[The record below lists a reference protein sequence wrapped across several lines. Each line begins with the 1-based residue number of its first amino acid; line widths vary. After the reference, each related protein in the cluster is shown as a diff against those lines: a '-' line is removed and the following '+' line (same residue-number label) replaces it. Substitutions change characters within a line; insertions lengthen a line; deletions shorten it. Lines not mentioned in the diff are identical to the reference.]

1 MEPAIVSISVAF
13 ARDAVIER
21 LAIFSLGTP
30 VFQGLTLFH
39 FMRCFVFVFF
49 FHEKNLVF
57 YNLNAVLLGF
67 SSEFLNF
74 NEDHIKTNR
83 LVVTLR
89 NVTYGYNQFFKLIF

>member
-30 VFQGLTLFH
+30 VFQGLTSFH
-39 FMRCFVFVFF
+39 FMRCFV
-49 FHEKNLVF
+49 
-57 YNLNAVLLGF
+57 
-67 SSEFLNF
+67 FLNF